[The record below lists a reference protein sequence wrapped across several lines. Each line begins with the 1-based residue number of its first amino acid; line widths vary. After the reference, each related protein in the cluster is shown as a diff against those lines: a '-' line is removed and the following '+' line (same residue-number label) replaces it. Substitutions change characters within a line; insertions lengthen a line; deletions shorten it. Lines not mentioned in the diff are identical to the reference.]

1 MGCLFVDLGH
11 PKLAM
16 GAHQIDRGF
25 FAGEQGTYDF
35 VDHANFY
42 EWLEACGNTHLKGLQ
57 RAPETAAL
65 PADYPLGPIAARTDV
80 WHSGPRPHAR
90 ARPRTAHHTPF
101 AGVGNTT
108 ETPQRPPVGG
118 LQRATE
124 PASRRLPDPS
134 SRAAQL
140 PHSLTGAMQI
150 SRRHLLALLAASAAS
165 VGLVGG
171 SVAVRWWDVP
181 AEAPFQ
187 HLSTA
192 EATMVRA
199 WSAAAFPAGPAAA
212 LDGGDAALD
221 RFFDALLGALPAT
234 QRKLMK
240 LLLHALDSAAL
251 PLAGGFFCGLGPT
264 DARAVFH
271 QLIEADLAEV
281 RGATQGLTTLLG
293 AGYTTHPT
301 IAPQLAVL
309 HRCGYMA

>member
-1 MGCLFVDLGH
+1 MPALAPERPTTHPLLGSATQQKH
-11 PKLAM
+11 P
-16 GAHQIDRGF
+16 RGRRSV
-25 FAGEQGTYDF
+25 GSS
-35 VDHANFY
+35 
-42 EWLEACGNTHLKGLQ
+42 GLQ
-57 RAPETAAL
+57 SRHRDASP
-65 PADYPLGPIAARTDV
+65 
-80 WHSGPRPHAR
+80 
-90 ARPRTAHHTPF
+90 TP
-101 AGVGNTT
+101 
-108 ETPQRPPVGG
+108 
-118 LQRATE
+118 
-124 PASRRLPDPS
+124 

-199 WSAAAFPAGPAAA
+199 WSAAAFPAGPTAA

-251 PLAGGFFCGLGPT
+251 PSPAASSAGSAPPT
-264 DARAVFH
+264 PVRSSTSSSRPTWPRFVVPPRASRRCWAPATPPIRPS
-271 QLIEADLAEV
+271 LPSSRCCTAAGTWPEPTPV
-281 RGATQGLTTLLG
+281 RIPMPRPL
-293 AGYTTHPT
+293 P
-301 IAPQLAVL
+301 
-309 HRCGYMA
+309 